1 MSLSRRDFVKMA
13 GIAAA
18 EVAFG
23 NFDRANAATKTLS
36 EGEKMSAYQV
46 GFGMM
51 RLPSQ
56 SDGSINFHE
65 SCAMVD
71 EYLSSGGKYFDT
83 SYVYQG
89 GHNEETV
96 RKVLVERHKRDEF
109 ELATKLPT
117 FFMDSKEK
125 IQVTFEEQLRNL
137 GVDYLDRYLL
147 HSIYS
152 TTYDSKILAY
162 DMFEFGQEMKRQ
174 GKIRE
179 FGFSFHDTPEVLDRV
194 LSEHPETDF
203 VQLVVNYY
211 DWESPFIQS
220 RRSYEVARRHGVKIF
235 VMEPVKGGLL
245 AKLPELIHNR
255 LQELNPT
262 MSDASYGFRFAAG
275 LDGVEII
282 LSGMSSMAQVKDN
295 ISLAKNFVPLSDEE
309 KTLLFNSVKLFKESG
324 PLKRS
329 DFSIYENICE
339 NKMPVAEILDAYNSI
354 MVQLANGCMVQAE
367 NGYYRGLQFL
377 AGRETGKTW
386 IEGRIID
393 KTGNDI
399 TELVREAEDYLIE
412 HTFL

>member
-1 MSLSRRDFVKMA
+1 MSLSRRDFIKMA
-13 GIAAA
+13 GIAATG
-18 EVAFG
+18 VALG
-23 NFDRANAATKTLS
+23 NFGKANATSNLLNGDDAVSKF
-36 EGEKMSAYQV
+36 KI

-51 RLPSQ
+51 RLPTLD
-56 SDGSINFHE
+56 DGSINLRE

-71 EYLSSGGKYFDT
+71 EFLNFGGKYFDT

-96 RKVLVERHKRDEF
+96 RKVLVTRHKREDF

-125 IQVTFEEQLRNL
+125 VRVTFEEQLKNL

-220 RRSYEVARRHGVKIF
+220 RRSYEVAHKHGVKVF

-245 AKLPELIHNR
+245 ANLPAPIHNR
-255 LQELNPT
+255 LQKINPT

-282 LSGMSSMAQVKDN
+282 LSGMSSMEKVLDN
-295 ISLAKNFVPLSDEE
+295 VSLAKNFVPLTDEE
-309 KTLLFNSVKLFKESG
+309 KILLNEAIKLFKESG
-324 PLKRS
+324 TLARS

-339 NKMPVAEILDAYNSI
+339 NKMPVDAVLDAYNSI
-354 MVQLANGCMVQAE
+354 TVQLANGCTVQAE

-386 IEGRIID
+386 IEGQIID

-399 TELVREAEDYLIE
+399 TDIVRQAEDYLIE

>member
-1 MSLSRRDFVKMA
+1 MSS
-13 GIAAA
+13 
-18 EVAFG
+18 
-23 NFDRANAATKTLS
+23 
-36 EGEKMSAYQV
+36 YQI

-51 RLPSQ
+51 RLPEQ
-56 SDGSINFHE
+56 SDGVINFSE

-71 EYLSSGGKYFDT
+71 EFLSSGGKYFDT

-96 RKVLVERHKRDEF
+96 RKVLVERHVRDEF

-125 IQVTFEEQLRNL
+125 VRATFDEQLNNL

-162 DMFEFGQEMKRQ
+162 DMFEFGKDMKRQ

-179 FGFSFHDTPEVLDRV
+179 FGFSFHDTPEILDRV
-194 LSEHPETDF
+194 LTEHSETDF

-211 DWESPFIQS
+211 DWDSAFIQS
-220 RRSYEVARRHGVKIF
+220 RRSYEVARKHGVKIF

-245 AKLPELIHNR
+245 AKLPAQIHDA
-255 LQELNPT
+255 LQQINPGA
-262 MSDASYGFRFAAG
+262 SDASYGFRFAAG

-282 LSGMSSMAQVKDN
+282 LSGMSSLAQVKDN
-295 ISLAKNFVPLSDEE
+295 IVLAKNFVPL
-309 KTLLFNSVKLFKESG
+309 FKESG
-324 PLKRS
+324 AVGRS
-329 DFSIYENICE
+329 DFGIYENICE
-339 NKMPVAEILDAYNSI
+339 NGMPVAAVLDAYNSI
-354 MVQLANGCMVQAE
+354 TVQQANGCVVQAE

-386 IEGRIID
+386 IEGRIVD
-393 KTGNDI
+393 RAGNDI
-399 TELVREAEDYLIE
+399 TELVKRAETYLIE
-412 HTFL
+412 NTFL